1 MVAASQLQSR
11 QMETVSDKGKF
22 KVALLISQKQNQKV
36 CVVCCSMYSVA
47 LWTRNILFGVSKR
60 QRSWSWQVLKLS
72 PVPLAVSSSS
82 GSSVPLWMGVVAW
95 DTLILSSRS
104 GDCRVTQVR
113 RASKTSALED
123 MGK

>member
-1 MVAASQLQSR
+1 
-11 QMETVSDKGKF
+11 METVSDKDKF
-22 KVALLISQKQNQKV
+22 KAALLISQKQNQKV

-60 QRSWSWQVLKLS
+60 QRSWSRQVLKLS

-82 GSSVPLWMGVVAW
+82 RSSVPLWMGVVAW
-95 DTLILSSRS
+95 DTPILSPGC

-113 RASKTSALED
+113 RASKISALED